1 MKKLYFTIFYIL
13 FLSNCDRK
21 HNNFEPSEIK
31 SDSLNNYM
39 AKANDDLLDSLT
51 RFNFC
56 IKSYKILRKKESSIE
71 KNAKLLKISN
81 SLHHI
86 NNVNN
91 FKEVNRF
98 LINECIKTKDSSSLA
113 KSYNTLAYN
122 FIYSEEND
130 SAFYYLNKSEK
141 ILLHTKDSLTLGK
154 NYLGKAY
161 IHYTVSDYNNCIQSS
176 SLALNY
182 LKNLNED
189 KSKYN
194 AFNYIG
200 VCSNELK
207 DFETSLI
214 YHNKALDVVEK
225 GNIDNSGLL
234 TIKTQNNIGC
244 VYQNM
249 KKYEEA
255 IVYFK
260 KALKSKQ
267 LQNEN
272 NDFYAI
278 LTDNY
283 AYSKLK
289 LDDFNELPGL
299 FYVSLKIREKNQ
311 LNQGIILNKIH
322 LSEYYNEVKDT
333 VQSKKFAYEA
343 LKLAKSTK
351 VSGDI
356 LASLKHISTVDKKNS
371 TQFYKEYI
379 RLSDSVQNEERK
391 VKDRFARIAYET
403 DEVIQ
408 RNSELEV
415 KNRNLVIFLFG
426 AIAIFFLLYAVR
438 TQKMRNRELAFKQ
451 EQQETNN
458 QIYNIMIS
466 QQEKVNAA
474 SAFEKNRMA
483 QELHDGILSKMFGTR
498 MNLDSLNDSKD
509 EASITMRYNYIQ
521 ELKSIEQEIR
531 EISHDLSSVKGKI
544 INNFVNIV
552 IDLLEEQQKSFT
564 SDLVYSIEKTI
575 SWEKLDNT
583 AKINLYRILQ
593 ESLQNCNKY
602 ANAKSITV
610 TFAQVDESIV
620 LKIEDDGDG
629 FDLTKKKKGIGLKNM
644 ISRTEES
651 KGKYEIISEQ
661 GKGTTTTVT
670 FPLITQTQTQ
680 TT

>member
-56 IKSYKILRKKESSIE
+56 IKSYKILRKEESSIE

-161 IHYTVSDYNNCIQSS
+161 IHYTVSDYYNCIQSS

-182 LKNLNED
+182 LKNLNEH

-214 YHNKALDVVEK
+214 YHNKALDILEK
-225 GNIDNSGLL
+225 GDIDNSGLL

-249 KKYEEA
+249 KKYDEA
-255 IVYFK
+255 IAYFK

-299 FYVSLKIREKNQ
+299 FYVSLKIREKNH
-311 LNQGIILNKIH
+311 LNQGIILSKIH
-322 LSEYYNEVKDT
+322 LSEYFNYVKDT
-333 VQSKKFAYEA
+333 VQSKKFAYDA

-351 VSGDI
+351 VSDDI
-356 LASLKHISTVDKKNS
+356 LVSLKQMSTVDKENS

-379 RLSDSVQNEERK
+379 HLSDSVQNEERK
-391 VKDRFARIAYET
+391 AKDRFARIAYET
-403 DEVIQ
+403 DEIIQ
-408 RNSELEV
+408 QKSELEV
-415 KNRNLVIFLFG
+415 ENRNLIYYLFASAGIF
-426 AIAIFFLLYAVR
+426 ALLYVVR
-438 TQKMRNRELAFKQ
+438 SQKAKNRELALKQ
-451 EQQETNN
+451 QQQEVNEE
-458 QIYNIMIS
+458 IYNLMIS
-466 QQEKVNAA
+466 QQATIEESRADEK
-474 SAFEKNRMA
+474 KRMA
-483 QELHDGILSKMFGTR
+483 QELHDGVLSKMFGTR
-498 MNLDSLNDSKD
+498 LNLDSLNDAKD
-509 EASITMRYNYIQ
+509 KDSIDRRYTYIQ
-521 ELKSIEQEIR
+521 ELKNIEQEIR
-531 EISHDLSSVKGKI
+531 EISHDLSREKEKL
-544 INNFVNIV
+544 INNFVGIV
-552 IDLLEEQQKSFT
+552 LNLLEEQKNSFT
-564 SDLVYSIEKTI
+564 TELTYSFDKNIK
-575 SWEKLDNT
+575 WDMLNNT

-593 ESLQNCNKY
+593 ETLQNCNKY
-602 ANAKSITV
+602 AKAKAIN
-610 TFAQVDESIV
+610 VDFKSEDENIV
-620 LKIEDDGDG
+620 LTVSDDGSG
-629 FDLTKKKKGIGLKNM
+629 FDLNKKKKGIGLKNM
-644 ISRTEES
+644 VARAEES
-651 KGKYEIISEQ
+651 GGKYEINSVIDQ
-661 GKGTTTTVT
+661 GTSTTVII
-670 FPLITQTQTQ
+670 PLNAPKPNQT
-680 TT
+680 

>member
-1 MKKLYFTIFYIL
+1 
-13 FLSNCDRK
+13 
-21 HNNFEPSEIK
+21 
-31 SDSLNNYM
+31 M
-39 AKANDDLLDSLT
+39 AKANDDLLDSLI

-98 LINECIKTKDSSSLA
+98 LINECIKTKDSSNLA

-176 SLALNY
+176 SLTLNY

-214 YHNKALDVVEK
+214 YHNKALDIVEK
-225 GNIDNSGLL
+225 GDIDNSGLL

-249 KKYEEA
+249 KKYDEA
-255 IVYFK
+255 ITYFK

-278 LTDNY
+278 LIDNY

-311 LNQGIILNKIH
+311 LNQGIILSKIH

-333 VQSKKFAYEA
+333 FQSKKFAYEA
-343 LKLAKSTK
+343 LKLARSTK

-356 LASLKHISTVDKKNS
+356 LASLKHISTVDKKNL

-379 RLSDSVQNEERK
+379 KLSDSVQNEERK

-403 DEVIQ
+403 DEIIQ
-408 RNSELEV
+408 KNTELEV
-415 KNRNLVIFLFG
+415 INRSLV
-426 AIAIFFLLYAVR
+426 FFLIGIGGIFSLLYVVI
-438 TQKMRNRELAFKQ
+438 TQKMKNRELAFKQ
-451 EQQETNN
+451 EQQATN
-458 QIYNIMIS
+458 QEIYNMMILH
-466 QQEKVNAA
+466 QEKVDATSNY
-474 SAFEKNRMA
+474 EKNRMA
-483 QELHDGILSKMFGTR
+483 QELHDGVLSKMFGTR
-498 MNLDSLNDSKD
+498 MNLDSLNEAND
-509 EASITMRYNYIQ
+509 EETIAVRHKYIQ

-544 INNFVNIV
+544 INNFVLIV
-552 IDLLEEQQKSFT
+552 IELLEEQKKSFT
-564 SDLVYSIEKTI
+564 SDLVYSIEKTM

-583 AKINLYRILQ
+583 AKINFYRILQ
-593 ESLQNCNKY
+593 ESLQNSNKY
-602 ANAKSITV
+602 ANAKTITV
-610 TFAQVDESIV
+610 SFFQTEENITMKV
-620 LKIEDDGDG
+620 EDDGIG
-629 FDLTKKKKGIGLKNM
+629 FDVAKKKKGIGLKNM

-651 KGKYEIISEQ
+651 NGIYELISKQ
-661 GKGTTTTVT
+661 GKGTITTVSI
-670 FPLITQTQTQ
+670 PYNKESPTQTL
-680 TT
+680 

>member
-1 MKKLYFTIFYIL
+1 ML

-39 AKANDDLLDSLT
+39 AKANDDLLDSLI

-98 LINECIKTKDSSSLA
+98 LINECIKTKDSSNLA

-176 SLALNY
+176 SLTLNY

-214 YHNKALDVVEK
+214 YHNKALDIVEK
-225 GNIDNSGLL
+225 GDIDNSGLL

-249 KKYEEA
+249 KKYDEA
-255 IVYFK
+255 ITYFK

-278 LTDNY
+278 LIDNY

-311 LNQGIILNKIH
+311 LNQGIILSKIH

-333 VQSKKFAYEA
+333 FQSKKFAYEA
-343 LKLAKSTK
+343 LKLARSTK

-356 LASLKHISTVDKKNS
+356 LASLKHISTVDKKNL

-379 RLSDSVQNEERK
+379 KLSDSVQNEERK

-403 DEVIQ
+403 DEIIQ
-408 RNSELEV
+408 KNTELEV
-415 KNRNLVIFLFG
+415 INRSLV
-426 AIAIFFLLYAVR
+426 FFLIGIGGIFSLLYVVI
-438 TQKMRNRELAFKQ
+438 TQKMKNRELAFKQ
-451 EQQETNN
+451 EQQATN
-458 QIYNIMIS
+458 QEIYNMMILH
-466 QQEKVNAA
+466 QEKVDATSNY
-474 SAFEKNRMA
+474 EKNRMA
-483 QELHDGILSKMFGTR
+483 QELHDGVLSKMFGTR
-498 MNLDSLNDSKD
+498 MNLDSLNEAND
-509 EASITMRYNYIQ
+509 EETIAVRHKYIQ

-544 INNFVNIV
+544 INNFVLIV
-552 IDLLEEQQKSFT
+552 IELLEEQKKSFT
-564 SDLVYSIEKTI
+564 SDLVYSIEKTM

-583 AKINLYRILQ
+583 AKINFYRILQ
-593 ESLQNCNKY
+593 ESLQNSNKY
-602 ANAKSITV
+602 ANAKTITV
-610 TFAQVDESIV
+610 SFFQTEENITMKV
-620 LKIEDDGDG
+620 EDDGIG
-629 FDLTKKKKGIGLKNM
+629 FDVAKKKKGIGLKNM

-651 KGKYEIISEQ
+651 NGIYELISKQ
-661 GKGTTTTVT
+661 GKGTITTVSI
-670 FPLITQTQTQ
+670 PYNKESPTQTL
-680 TT
+680 